1 MSLKNLGLLWRTLA
15 LGRAMNKKIS
25 TLINKKNKTKI
36 VSLSAYSKN
45 VVEILDNYCDIVLV
59 GDSLG
64 SVLYNYKSTREV
76 TLNTMIE
83 HSKSVRL
90 GVKKSLMVVDMPHN
104 TYRNSKEALKN
115 AKKILS
121 KTKCDAVKLE
131 GGKKIYQIIKILV
144 KNNIPVMGHLGLL
157 PQSAKNFKFK
167 GKKNY
172 EREKILKEAKLL
184 ETSGVFSMVLECIE
198 SSLAKDI
205 TKQIKIPTIGIG
217 ASNNCDGQ
225 ILVFDDLIG
234 LNPINVRFI
243 KKYTNIRKEIAKAV
257 STYAKEVRSKKFPLK
272 KHSY

>member
-1 MSLKNLGLLWRTLA
+1 
-15 LGRAMNKKIS
+15 MNKKILS
-25 TLINKKNKTKI
+25 IIKKKNKNKI

-45 VVEILDNYCDIVLV
+45 VAEILDNYCDIVLV

-76 TLNTMIE
+76 SLNTMIE

-90 GVKKSLMVVDMPHN
+90 GVKKSLLVVDMPHN
-104 TYRNSKEALKN
+104 TYRNSSEALKN
-115 AKKILS
+115 AKLIIS

-131 GGKKIYQIIKILV
+131 GGKKIFKIIQILI
-144 KNNIPVMGHLGLL
+144 KNNIPVMGHLGVL

-184 ETSGVFSMVLECIE
+184 ETSGVFSMVLECVE
-198 SSLAKDI
+198 SSLAKTI
-205 TKQIKIPTIGIG
+205 TKQIKVPTIGIG

-225 ILVFDDLIG
+225 ILVLDDLIG
-234 LNPINVRFI
+234 LNPINVRFV
-243 KKYTNIRKEIAKAV
+243 KKYLNIRKVISKAV
-257 STYAKEVRSKKFPLK
+257 SVYAREVRSKKFPLK